1 MVRNQ
6 EKTTN
11 KRNIGVSLLTVA
23 LIWLA
28 VFFVLYL
35 DYNLSLPLLAVIVIA
50 ILSLEKK
57 GIIDRAYTACIKERK
72 VFLSAV
78 LLGAVSLPLALSGKP
93 YALHIGVL
101 VCVYAILALGL
112 NFQMGSAD
120 MVNFAPAAFFGIGA
134 YTTGVVTMKLVCFL
148 LLW

>member
-57 GIIDRAYTACIKERK
+57 GIIDRAYTA
-72 VFLSAV
+72 
-78 LLGAVSLPLALSGKP
+78 
-93 YALHIGVL
+93 
-101 VCVYAILALGL
+101 
-112 NFQMGSAD
+112 
-120 MVNFAPAAFFGIGA
+120 
-134 YTTGVVTMKLVCFL
+134 KLCACCFL
-148 LLW
+148 WYWGVYHRRCYHEVGYFSLVGFAFCCCGNGFAGRFGRRAHAPDQRLLFVIGNYGAAAYFFPGHCEYQSGGWT